1 MKHPIEAQFHVE
13 LIESNCSLAID
24 RIQLLGTNQ
33 AVNSTTTQMNS
44 YRYELVTLNADF
56 QPIHQNKKDESE
68 QIVVLLIAST

>member
-1 MKHPIEAQFHVE
+1 
-13 LIESNCSLAID
+13 
-24 RIQLLGTNQ
+24 
-33 AVNSTTTQMNS
+33 MNS